1 MLFDNVDI
9 LKKFVKYFEEVKLF
23 KEDEII
29 GVRYRKKGRG
39 KMLLENESLGVWK
52 IGFIVLV

>member
-39 KMLLENESLGVWK
+39 KMLLENESLGV
-52 IGFIVLV
+52 